1 MSCEWTRCNWS
12 KQSINGI
19 ASISNDKQE
28 TIMTKRKLGG
38 SEIEFEPLV
47 LGTNVFGWT
56 ADEATSFSV
65 LDAFVAEGFTA
76 IDTADVYSRWV
87 PGNDSESEK
96 IIGRWL
102 KARGLRSKVV
112 LATKVGSDMG
122 QGHRDLRASWIAKA
136 VEDSLRRLQTDY
148 IDLYQS
154 HWPDPQ
160 TPEEETLGAYEKLI
174 KAGKVRVIGTSNY
187 DEKLLGNALK
197 LSREKGLPKYQ
208 SLQNEYNLY
217 SRESYEG
224 AVQDMVMKE
233 GLGAITY
240 YGLASGFL
248 TGKYRSAADFSKSQ
262 RGDGMKQ
269 YLNPRGDRILAALD
283 DVAARTG
290 ADLAEIAL
298 AWIIAQP
305 GIVAPIASATSVNQL
320 ASLAR
325 GARLKLKPEE
335 LKILTDAG
343 Q

>member
-1 MSCEWTRCNWS
+1 
-12 KQSINGI
+12 
-19 ASISNDKQE
+19 
-28 TIMTKRKLGG
+28 MTKRRLGG
-38 SEIEFEPLV
+38 SELEFEPLV

-56 ADEATSFSV
+56 ADESTSFAV

-87 PGNDSESEK
+87 PGNESESEK
-96 IIGRWL
+96 IIGRWM
-102 KARGLRSKVV
+102 KARGLRSKII

-122 QGHRDLRASWIAKA
+122 QGRYDLRASWITKA
-136 VEDSLRRLQTDY
+136 AEDSLRRLQTDY
-148 IDLYQS
+148 IDLYQT

-187 DEKLLGNALK
+187 DEKLLGNALQ

-208 SLQNEYNLY
+208 SVQNEYNLY
-217 SRESYEG
+217 SREKYEG
-224 AVQDMVMKE
+224 SVQDLVVKE

-262 RGDGMKQ
+262 RGQGMKQ
-269 YLNPRGDRILAALD
+269 YLNTRGNRILAALD
-283 DVAARTG
+283 DVAAHTG

-305 GIVAPIASATSVNQL
+305 GIVAPIASATSVGQL
-320 ASLAR
+320 TSLAR
-325 GARLKLKPEE
+325 GARHALSSDA
-335 LKILTDAG
+335 LKILADVG
-343 Q
+343 K